1 MRVFNW
7 VSYGDVTTYMADT
20 PERMKAI
27 YDRIADAMN
36 TFTEDEQSGVERVN
50 AWLASCKDPMEVKV
64 LEKAINWLI
73 AEFGGLDVHE
83 TFEYGTGFDT
93 LSDPL
98 DDD

>member
-1 MRVFNW
+1 
-7 VSYGDVTTYMADT
+7 MADT

-27 YDRIADAMN
+27 YDRIAATMN
-36 TFTEDEQSGVERVN
+36 TFTEDEQDSVASVN
-50 AWLASCKDPMEVKV
+50 AYIEEQKGKDIKDYVIYER
-64 LEKAINWLI
+64 AIRSLI
-73 AEFGGLDVHE
+73 QKFGGLDVHE